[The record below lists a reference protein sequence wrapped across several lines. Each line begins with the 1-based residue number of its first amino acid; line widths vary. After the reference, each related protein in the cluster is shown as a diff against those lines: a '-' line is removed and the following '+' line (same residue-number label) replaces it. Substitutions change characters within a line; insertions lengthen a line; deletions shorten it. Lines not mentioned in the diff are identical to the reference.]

1 MSTAV
6 STAELVVREREPLD
20 LRLRVEHAARTFAY
34 LPIATLLGIVHLLA
48 LLPLLLLGS
57 GRVWP
62 LAELERKLAN
72 RLLHARVPPL
82 PYRRDGT
89 AGRPPA
95 AVFVLLLVRLPVAVL
110 VSLGCAVPLLLAGAL
125 ARYGIAGLGTSDEL
139 LGPWTLGPA
148 VGAVLL
154 LLALAATVLSVA
166 ALEAAAWPL
175 RDVVIRLISST
186 AHSEVAVREALA
198 ERIGDES
205 LMIAYWLPERS
216 VFVDEHGVPVEL
228 PERGSGRT
236 ATFVE
241 HAGRRVAAI
250 VHDAALDTRPELV
263 RAAAAGAV
271 LALEN
276 EQLKADLRARIEDLR
291 ASRARIVEAAWEAQR
306 RIERNLHD
314 GAQQQ
319 LVSLSL
325 ELRMLRNRVAD
336 DPDVAAL
343 VDNAQK
349 TLTDALAELRELARG
364 IHPAVLTD
372 RGLAP
377 AVETLAA
384 RTAVPVELD
393 VSVEE
398 RFSPAVEAAVYFVVA
413 EALTNVAKYAAATHA
428 RVTIGRDGDWLDVYV
443 RDDGAGGADAAD
455 GSGLRGLGDRVAAV
469 DGTFEVNSPLGEG
482 TLVRA
487 RVPARV
493 EPT

>member
-6 STAELVVREREPLD
+6 GTAELVVRERERLD
-20 LRLRVEHAARTFAY
+20 LRLRVEHAARTCAY
-34 LPIATLLGIVHLLA
+34 LLIATVLGIVHLLA
-48 LLPLLLLGS
+48 LPPLLLLGS
-57 GRVWP
+57 EHIWR
-62 LAELERKLAN
+62 LAERERKLAN
-72 RLLHARVPPL
+72 RLLHGRIPPL
-82 PYRRDGT
+82 PYPRDGAT
-89 AGRPPA
+89 RRPPPEVLA
-95 AVFVLLLVRLPVAVL
+95 LLLVRLPLSVL
-110 VSLGCAVPLLLAGAL
+110 VSAACAMPLVLTGAL
-125 ARYGIAGLGTSDEL
+125 AGYGIAGLQSSDEL
-139 LGPWTLGPA
+139 LGPWTLGPP

-154 LLALAATVLSVA
+154 VLALAAAVVSVA
-166 ALEAAAWPL
+166 ALEASARPL
-175 RDVVIRLISST
+175 RGVVIRLLATT
-186 AHSEVAVREALA
+186 AASAVEVREALA

-236 ATFVE
+236 STFVE

-319 LVSLSL
+319 LVTLAL
-325 ELRMLRNRVAD
+325 ELRMLRSRVAG
-336 DPDVAAL
+336 DPETAAL
-343 VDNAQK
+343 VDSAQN
-349 TLTDALAELRELARG
+349 TLSEALAELRELARG
-364 IHPAVLTD
+364 IHPAVLTE
-372 RGLAP
+372 RGVGR

-384 RTAVPVELD
+384 RTAVPVELE
-393 VSVEE
+393 VSVVE
-398 RFSPAVEAAVYFVVA
+398 RFAPAVEAAVYFVVA
-413 EALTNVAKYAAATHA
+413 ECLTNVAKYAAATHA
-428 RVTIGRDGDWLDVYV
+428 RVTISRDGDWLDVCV
-443 RDDGAGGADAAD
+443 TDDGAGGADIAN

-469 DGTFEVNSPLGEG
+469 DGTFEVSSPPGQG

-493 EPT
+493 DAA